1 MHSSLKVLGA
11 FVLLCASAAA
21 AEADA
26 RARAVADQ
34 VDAKYN
40 RLQSLKMDFAE
51 TYAGGGRIRK
61 ESGTLWLKK
70 PGKMRWDYS
79 SPTPKLFL
87 SDGKTAFFYVPGE
100 RQARKTS
107 LKNLDDLRSPLR
119 YLLGKAK
126 LVNEFEN
133 LTIVPGAKLLRPEN
147 VVLGG
152 VPKRL
157 KDRVQQVLFEINPQS
172 QIERLTIEE
181 VDGTETEFT
190 FSGIEEAP
198 KVADDWFKFQRPQNV
213 ELIEA
218 KEISE

>member
-1 MHSSLKVLGA
+1 MFTAIRVSVTLAMLCVLS
-11 FVLLCASAAA
+11 V
-21 AEADA
+21 AETDA
-26 RARAVADQ
+26 RARQIAEG

-40 RLQSLKMDFAE
+40 RLKSLKMEFAE

-61 ESGTLWLKK
+61 ESGTLWLKQ
-70 PGKMRWDYS
+70 PGKMRWDYAT
-79 SPTPKLFL
+79 PNPKLFL
-87 SDGKTAFFYVPGE
+87 SDGKTAYFYVPGE

-126 LVNEFEN
+126 LVKEFDD
-133 LTIVPGAKLLRPEN
+133 LTVVPGAKLLRPEN
-147 VVLGG
+147 VVVGG

-157 KDRVQQVLFEINPQS
+157 KDRVQQVLFEINPQN

-181 VDGTETEFT
+181 VDGTVTEFT
-190 FSGIEEAP
+190 FTNIVESLA
-198 KVADDWFKFQRPQNV
+198 VADEQFKFQRPANV

-218 KEISE
+218 TTITE

>member
-1 MHSSLKVLGA
+1 MHSLPRLTGIVA
-11 FVLLCASAAA
+11 LLCAFASAATETNA
-21 AEADA
+21 RRVAES
-26 RARAVADQ
+26 

-40 RLQSLKMDFAE
+40 RLKSLKMDFVE

-61 ESGTLWLKK
+61 ESGTLWLKQ
-70 PGKMRWDYS
+70 PGRMRWEYA

-87 SDGKTAFFYVPGE
+87 ADGKTAYFYVPGE
-100 RQARKTS
+100 RQARKTK
-107 LKNLDDLRSPLR
+107 LKDLDDLRSPLR

-126 LVNEFEN
+126 LGKEFDD
-133 LTIVPGAKLLRPEN
+133 LALVPGARLLRPEN

-152 VPKRL
+152 IPKRL

-181 VDGTETEFT
+181 LDGTVTEFT
-190 FSGIEEAP
+190 FTGIEEGPA
-198 KVADDWFKFQRPQNV
+198 VADDLFKFKRPANV

-218 KEISE
+218 TELAD

>member
-1 MHSSLKVLGA
+1 MHPFLKVFGSIT
-11 FVLLCASAAA
+11 LLCASAF
-21 AEADA
+21 AETDA
-26 RARAVADQ
+26 RARQIADK

-40 RLQSLKMDFAE
+40 RLRSLKMDFAE
-51 TYAGGGRIRK
+51 NYAGGGRIRK
-61 ESGTLWLKK
+61 ESGTLWLKQ
-70 PGKMRWDYS
+70 PGKMRWDYN

-87 SDGKTAFFYVPGE
+87 SDGKTAYFYVPGE
-100 RQARKTS
+100 RQARKTN

-126 LVNEFEN
+126 LVKEFDD
-133 LTIVPGAKLLRPEN
+133 LTIVPGAKLLHPEN

-181 VDGTETEFT
+181 VDGTVTEFT
-190 FSGIEEAP
+190 FTGVEETP
-198 KVADDWFKFQRPQNV
+198 RVSDDWFKFKRPENV

-218 KEISE
+218 TEIAD